1 MHLTLTLA
9 ALVAITPDL
18 RPEFGE
24 VSHFTSYTTAH
35 AAARK
40 LDKPLLVIL
49 NPPAGSEREPI
60 LIEDVRKTR
69 QRRELLE
76 NYIVAVLDT
85 STPHGQVCYDLFKR
99 PELPRVVVI
108 DRDQKYQ
115 IFKTSEELYG
125 QLWTTILEKYQ
136 EGEFL
141 TPQPVSYQSTVS
153 ARPGVALQPG
163 FGPQPGA
170 YFPQPQMQRPAQF
183 LQQQQF
189 CRT

>member
-18 RPEFGE
+18 KPEFGDI
-24 VSHFTSYTTAH
+24 SHFTSYTTAH
-35 AAARK
+35 AVARE

-76 NYIVAVLDT
+76 NYVVAVLDT

-136 EGEFL
+136 DGEFL
-141 TPQPVSYQSTVS
+141 TAQPVSYQTTVG

-163 FGPQPGA
+163 FGPLPGA
-170 YFPQPQMQRPAQF
+170 YHPQPLMQRPAQF

>member
-9 ALVAITPDL
+9 ALVAIAPDL
-18 RPEFGE
+18 KPDFGE
-24 VSHFTSYTTAH
+24 VTHFTSYTTAH
-35 AAARK
+35 DAARK

-60 LIEDVRKTR
+60 LIDDVRKTR

-76 NYIVAVLDT
+76 NYVVAVLDT

-99 PELPRVVVI
+99 PDLPRVVVI

-136 EGEFL
+136 AGEFL
-141 TPQPVSYQSTVS
+141 AAQPVSYQSPAV
-153 ARPGVALQPG
+153 GVGMQPG
-163 FGPQPGA
+163 FGPPPGA